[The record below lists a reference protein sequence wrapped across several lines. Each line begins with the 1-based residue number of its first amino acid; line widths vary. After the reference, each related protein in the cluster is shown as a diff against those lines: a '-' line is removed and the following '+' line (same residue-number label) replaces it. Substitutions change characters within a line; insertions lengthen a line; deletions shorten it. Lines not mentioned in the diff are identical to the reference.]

1 MSEQEML
8 NKIKELEERNRFLE
22 SIVNRGSSGN
32 TSAYNA
38 IRLMIIEK
46 VDKEVY
52 IPETLLDWQKKD
64 TKSRAERKIMSDLKW
79 DLRVRNISDFRSEHI
94 QPAKEYIANY
104 ILPEEL
110 KKSRWEGKNNEML

>member
-1 MSEQEML
+1 MSENEL
-8 NKIKELEERNRFLE
+8 IEENKKLKERVAFLE

-46 VDKEVY
+46 VNKEVEL
-52 IPETLLDWQKKD
+52 PETLEGWQKKE
-64 TKSRAERKIMSDLKW
+64 TRSRAERQIMSDLKW
-79 DLRVRNISDFRSEHI
+79 DLRVRNVSDFRSEHI
-94 QPAKEYIANY
+94 EPAKEYIEKY

-110 KKSRWEGKNNEML
+110 KKSRWANM

>member
-1 MSEQEML
+1 MSENEL
-8 NKIKELEERNRFLE
+8 LEENKQLKERVAFLE

-46 VDKEVY
+46 VNKEVDL
-52 IPETLLDWQKKD
+52 PDTLEGWQIKD
-64 TKSRAERKIMSDLKW
+64 TRSRAERQIMSDLKW
-79 DLRVRNISDFRSEHI
+79 NLRVRRISDFRSEHI
-94 QPAKEYIANY
+94 EPAKEYIEKY

-110 KKSRWEGKNNEML
+110 KKSRWVNM

>member
-1 MSEQEML
+1 MEEL
-8 NKIKELEERNRFLE
+8 IEENKKLKERIAFLE

-46 VDKEVY
+46 VQKEVEQ
-52 IPETLLDWQKKD
+52 PENLEGWQNKD
-64 TKSRAERKIMSDLKW
+64 TRQRAERQIMRDLKW

-94 QPAKEYIANY
+94 QPAKEYIEKY

-110 KKSRWEGKNNEML
+110 KKSRWVGV

>member
-22 SIVNRGSSGN
+22 SVIARGSSGN

-46 VDKEVY
+46 VKNEVEQ
-52 IPETLLDWQKKD
+52 PKGLEGWQNKD
-64 TKSRAERKIMSDLKW
+64 TRQKAERRIMADLKW
-79 DLRVRNISDFRSEHI
+79 DLRVRNISDFRAEHI
-94 QPAKEYIANY
+94 EPAKEYIKNY

-110 KKSRWEGKNNEML
+110 KKSRWAGV

>member
-8 NKIKELEERNRFLE
+8 NKIKELEKRNKFLE

-46 VDKEVY
+46 VQKEVEQ
-52 IPETLLDWQKKD
+52 PQDLKDWQNKD
-64 TKSRAERKIMSDLKW
+64 TRQRAERKIMSDLKW

-94 QPAKEYIANY
+94 QPAKEYINNY
-104 ILPEEL
+104 VLSEDL
-110 KKSRWEGKNNEML
+110 KKSRWVGV

>member
-8 NKIKELEERNRFLE
+8 EKIKELEERNKFLE
-22 SIVNRGSSGN
+22 SIVNRGSTGN

-46 VDKEVY
+46 VQKEVD
-52 IPETLLDWQKKD
+52 IPENLENWQKKD
-64 TKSRAERKIMSDLKW
+64 TRQRAERQIMRDLKW

-94 QPAKEYIANY
+94 KLAKEYINNY
-104 ILPEEL
+104 VLAEDL
-110 KKSRWEGKNNEML
+110 KKSRWN

>member
-8 NKIKELEERNRFLE
+8 NKIKELEKRNKFLE
-22 SIVNRGSSGN
+22 SVIARGSSGN

-38 IRLMIIEK
+38 IRLMIVEK
-46 VDKEVY
+46 VQKEVEQ
-52 IPETLLDWQKKD
+52 PQGLEEWQNND
-64 TKSRAERKIMSDLKW
+64 TRQKAERKIMSDLKW

-94 QPAKEYIANY
+94 QKAKEYIANY

-110 KKSRWEGKNNEML
+110 KKSRWVGV

>member
-8 NKIKELEERNRFLE
+8 DKIKELEERNKFLE

-46 VDKEVY
+46 VQKEVEQ
-52 IPETLLDWQKKD
+52 PENLKDWQKKD
-64 TKSRAERKIMSDLKW
+64 DRQRAERRIMSDLKW
-79 DLRVRNISDFRSEHI
+79 DIRVRNISDFRAEHI
-94 QPAKEYIANY
+94 ELAKEYINNY
-104 ILPEEL
+104 VLPDEL
-110 KKSRWEGKNNEML
+110 KKSRWVGV